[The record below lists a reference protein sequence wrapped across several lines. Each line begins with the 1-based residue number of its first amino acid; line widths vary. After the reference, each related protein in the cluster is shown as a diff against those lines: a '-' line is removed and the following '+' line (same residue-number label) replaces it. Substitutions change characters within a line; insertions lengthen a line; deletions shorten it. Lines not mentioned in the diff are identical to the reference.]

1 MEDGEIEEGMV
12 TADEY
17 PTSEAAMETVATPR
31 EPVKSPLELLRESKT
46 SVEEIVGRMLS
57 IKKEGNNKSE
67 IRELLTQMFLNFV
80 NLRQV
85 SLSPHPSPHLH
96 HVKLRVFSFS
106 SAGESRDIDGGRQ
119 SEGGD
124 GTSERPS
131 RFHDAAIAQS
141 HVREEPLRQS
151 Y

>member
-12 TADEY
+12 TADE
-17 PTSEAAMETVATPR
+17 SEAAMETVEPPR
-31 EPVKSPLELLRESKT
+31 EAVKSPLELLRESKT
-46 SVEEIVGRMLS
+46 SVEEIVAKMLS
-57 IKKEGNNKSE
+57 IKQEGNDKSE
-67 IRELLTQMFLNFV
+67 IRELLTHMFLNFV

-85 SLSPHPSPHLH
+85 LAPPFLSLSPL
-96 HVKLRVFSFS
+96 KLIRVSRP
-106 SAGESRDIDGGRQ
+106 AGESRDSDGGRQ

-124 GTSERPS
+124 GTSERTS
-131 RFHDAAIAQS
+131 RFHDTAIAQS